1 MGEVRSQGNRD
12 LGFRRQPLDELPRH
26 SGMGRVWL
34 RSNLYN
40 TFQVYLADKVS
51 LLELSILLD
60 FIISHRMLLFYRTTT
75 YMRIIGLSRS

>member
-1 MGEVRSQGNRD
+1 MGEVRSQGNRE
-12 LGFRRQPLDELPRH
+12 LGFRRQLLDELPRH
-26 SGMGRVWL
+26 SGIGRVWL
-34 RSNLYN
+34 RSNLYK

-60 FIISHRMLLFYRTTT
+60 FVISHRMLLFYRTTI